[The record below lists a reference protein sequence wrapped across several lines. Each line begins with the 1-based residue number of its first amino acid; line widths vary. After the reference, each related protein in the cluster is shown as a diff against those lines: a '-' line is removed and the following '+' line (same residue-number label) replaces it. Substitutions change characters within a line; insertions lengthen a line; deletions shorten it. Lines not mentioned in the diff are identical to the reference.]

1 MLDGQK
7 LKLGE
12 TEYTVPPLNLKAM
25 RRLLPAISKL
35 RTVGL
40 PTDEDLSTI
49 VDVVHSA
56 LLRNYPELTKD
67 QVEEG
72 IDMGNMKDALSVVL
86 GQSGLA
92 SGNAAAAMTNLSTGE
107 SSSGT
112 SSPLPDGLTT
122 M

>member
-12 TEYTVPPLNLKAM
+12 TEYVVPPLNLKAM

-35 RTVGL
+35 KPVGL
-40 PTDEDLSTI
+40 PSDEDISTI
-49 VDVVHSA
+49 VEVVRSA
-56 LLRNYPELTKD
+56 LVRNYPDITLET
-67 QVEEG
+67 VEEG
-72 IDMGNMKDALSVVL
+72 IDMGNLAAALGVVL

-92 SGNAAAAMTNLSTGE
+92 QGNAAAAMMSLSIGA
-107 SSSGT
+107 SSTGT
-112 SSPLPDGLTT
+112 SSPLPDGPTT